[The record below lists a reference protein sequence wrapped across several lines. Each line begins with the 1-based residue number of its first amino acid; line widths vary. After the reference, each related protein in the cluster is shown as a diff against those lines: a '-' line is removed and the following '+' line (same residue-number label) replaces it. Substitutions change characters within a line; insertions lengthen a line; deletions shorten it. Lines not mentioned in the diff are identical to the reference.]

1 MSRANS
7 ENRSPSIGSLLRI
20 AHSAMVLEYEKWLAA
35 SPYKDIQPAHASAL
49 QPLWQ
54 MADGMRPTELAQI
67 ARITKQ
73 SMGAL
78 VDALEE
84 AGYVER
90 VDDPADG
97 RAWRVRL
104 TARGRA
110 FGRDVRKFSRQT
122 EEQFEQQIGAKKLEE
137 LRSMLKLLADSFKS
151 E

>member
-1 MSRANS
+1 MSRANPDD
-7 ENRSPSIGSLLRI
+7 RSPSIGSLIRI
-20 AHSAMVLEYEKWLAA
+20 AHSAMILEYGQWLAA

-54 MADGMRPTELAQI
+54 LSDGMRLTELAQI

-110 FGRDVRKFSRQT
+110 FGRDVRKLSAR
-122 EEQFEQQIGAKKLEE
+122 LEE
-137 LRSMLKLLADSFKS
+137 
-151 E
+151 

>member
-1 MSRANS
+1 
-7 ENRSPSIGSLLRI
+7 
-20 AHSAMVLEYEKWLAA
+20 MVLEYEKWLAA

-54 MADGMRPTELAQI
+54 LADGMRPTELAQI

-110 FGRDVRKFSRQT
+110 FGPMFANSPARQ
-122 EEQFEQQIGAKKLEE
+122 KNN
-137 LRSMLKLLADSFKS
+137 SNSKS
-151 E
+151 ERKN